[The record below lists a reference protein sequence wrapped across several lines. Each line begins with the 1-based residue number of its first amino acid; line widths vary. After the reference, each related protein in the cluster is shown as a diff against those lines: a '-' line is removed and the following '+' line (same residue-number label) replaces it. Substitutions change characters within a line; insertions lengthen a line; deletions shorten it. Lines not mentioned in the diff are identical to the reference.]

1 MYLQYDIFY
10 FMVIKLVKSKLLQ
23 FQLACQEWKRTL
35 VGLVH
40 ISGYT
45 VGVIIVGSLSDR
57 YTERRDSILEIRLF
71 IILKKPLVLVEDKSV
86 IKSHNTY
93 THFFISG

>member
-10 FMVIKLVKSKLLQ
+10 YMVIKLVKSKLLQ

-57 YTERRDSILEIRLF
+57 YTERRDSVLEIRLF

>member
-10 FMVIKLVKSKLLQ
+10 YMVIKLVKSKLLQ

>member
-57 YTERRDSILEIRLF
+57 YTERRDRVLEIRLF
-71 IILKKPLVLVEDKSV
+71 K
-86 IKSHNTY
+86 IKTKA
-93 THFFISG
+93 TGFGGKQV